1 MASSTIMSLFGQS
14 PIKPLQNHMHT
25 VVDCVDQLND
35 FFQAVTNQDW
45 EQVEAI
51 YNKISELESE
61 ADVQKH
67 DIRLHLPKSLFMPI
81 NRSDLI
87 HLLSKQDKICNTA
100 KDITGLILGRQQIV
114 PKKIANDMQSY
125 VKSAVAVA
133 HEAKAVIDELDELI
147 GSGFGGREI
156 DRINKSI
163 TKLEKA
169 ESKNDQ
175 RQIALRAKLHSIE
188 ADLPPVDVMFLYKT
202 IEAVGN
208 LADRAESAGEQ
219 IQIIIAR

>member
-1 MASSTIMSLFGQS
+1 MASSTILNLFGQS
-14 PIKPLQNHMHT
+14 PIKPLQTHMHT

-35 FFQAVTNQDW
+35 FFQAVSTENW
-45 EQVEAI
+45 ETVETI

-61 ADVQKH
+61 ADKQKQ

-100 KDITGLILGRQQIV
+100 KDIAGLILGRQQV
-114 PKKIANDMQSY
+114 LPKKISSDMQAY
-125 VKSAVAVA
+125 VKSAIAVS
-133 HEAKAVIDELDELI
+133 HEARIVIDELDELI
-147 GSGFGGREI
+147 GSGFGSREI
-156 DRINKSI
+156 DRINKCI
-163 TKLEKA
+163 VKVDKA
-169 ESKNDQ
+169 EGKNDK
-175 RQIALRAKLHSIE
+175 RQIALRSKLHAIE
-188 ADLPPVDVMFLYKT
+188 ADLAPVDAMFLYKT

-208 LADRAESAGEQ
+208 LADRAQSAAEQ

>member
-1 MASSTIMSLFGQS
+1 MASSTILSLFGQS

-25 VVDCVDQLND
+25 VVDCVDLLNEY
-35 FFQAVTNQDW
+35 FQAVIAQDW
-45 EQVEAI
+45 QQVETI
-51 YNKISELESE
+51 YNQISELESQ
-61 ADVQKH
+61 ADAQKH

-100 KDITGLILGRQQIV
+100 KDITGLILGRQQVV
-114 PKKIANDMQSY
+114 PKKIASDMQAY

-147 GSGFGGREI
+147 GSGFGAREI

-163 TKLEKA
+163 TKLEKT

-175 RQIALRAKLHSIE
+175 RQIALRAKLHKIE